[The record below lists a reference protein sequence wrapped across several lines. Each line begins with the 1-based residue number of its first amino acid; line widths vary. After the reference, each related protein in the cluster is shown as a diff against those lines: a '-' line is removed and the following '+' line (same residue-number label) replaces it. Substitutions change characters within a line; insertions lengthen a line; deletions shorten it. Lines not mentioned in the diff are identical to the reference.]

1 MMKILTSLSA
11 LAILMTGCAM
21 QPKHEYTT
29 TQPSHETKHK
39 IPSKKTSFHV
49 LPGTTSLS
57 GKYAI
62 AWGIHG
68 NDHVDWT
75 RLENGDDQYLDSLL
89 GNDPNQSVEDYLVN
103 RQSHKA
109 IGTLHGVHYW
119 KIANRSENKGALQA
133 GWRADEELVLV
144 IHQGKWTFQ
153 SFDAVTLKNGAQ
165 DKQSDIGK
173 QATAEL
179 RAWLK
184 KSYPSQYTDELVIS
198 IGAPAF
204 KNGQNV
210 FGVPVSA
217 DVPKADSGFTFD
229 GKATFK
235 IAQNNNHPIHVEL
248 LSVKKSP

>member
-1 MMKILTSLSA
+1 MTKAFTLLPT

-21 QPKHEYTT
+21 WPRHEHATTQPKHEA
-29 TQPSHETKHK
+29 EHK
-39 IPSKKTSFHV
+39 TPFKKVSFHI
-49 LPGTTSLS
+49 LPGTTSPS

-68 NDHVDWT
+68 NDHVDWP

-89 GNDPNQSVEDYLVN
+89 GNDPNQSVEDDLVN
-103 RQSHKA
+103 RQSHKV

-119 KIANRSENKGALQA
+119 KIANRSENNAALQA
-133 GWRADEELVLV
+133 GWRADEELLLV

-165 DKQSDIGK
+165 DHQSDIGK
-173 QATAEL
+173 QVSTEL
-179 RAWLK
+179 RTWLK
-184 KSYPSQYTDELVIS
+184 KSHPNQYTDDLVIS
-198 IGAPAF
+198 IGTPGF
-204 KNGQNV
+204 KNGQNT

-217 DVPKADSGFTFD
+217 EVPKADSGFSFD

-235 IAQNNNHPIHVEL
+235 IVQNNSHTVRVEL